1 MKASIISVSTASI
14 LSTVLLASSA
24 SSQQQPPASSQQKTP
39 MSSQQQSPS
48 STQQQTCGEMSGQ
61 SIRALGTID
70 YITMAPPR
78 IIYHLRSEGRPCIS
92 DAFTIVDPSGFAL
105 CREGLKIT
113 AFGPLQIT
121 MNGAQITTTNYSCQY
136 SDCYIS

>member
-1 MKASIISVSTASI
+1 MKASIIAISTASI
-14 LSTVLLASSA
+14 LSMVLLTSPA
-24 SSQQQPPASSQQKTP
+24 SSQQQTTTSSQQKTP
-39 MSSQQQSPS
+39 SSSQQQSPDS
-48 STQQQTCGEMSGQ
+48 QQQTCGEMSGQ
-61 SIRALGTID
+61 SIRVLGTID

-121 MNGAQITTTNYSCQY
+121 MSGAQITTTNYSCQ
-136 SDCYIS
+136 